1 MSLGELGRYGF
12 LLRELV
18 RRDFTG
24 RYAGSLLGV
33 IWSFAQP
40 LWLLALYSFVFST
53 VMKVSLSFER
63 SDNFSIWMFC
73 GLLPWMA
80 IQESLTRG
88 ATVVTD
94 NANLVKKLS
103 FPSEIL
109 VVSLVSSALLHEAVA
124 GGMFLLVLSL
134 LGVFPGA
141 SLLWLMPAIACQ
153 VLLTVGLVKLTAG
166 IHVFFRDMNQV
177 LGMILNAW
185 FFLTPIVYPPY
196 MVKDAHPALA
206 AALTLNPL
214 TTLAEIYRCALL
226 GGGADAALLWGLLRL
241 AVFSVVAFG
250 VGSFVYRRLEP
261 TFVDLI

>member
-1 MSLGELGRYGF
+1 VSFVALGRYGF

-53 VMKVSLSFER
+53 VMNVSLLFER

-94 NANLVKKLS
+94 NANLVKKLN

-109 VVSLVSSALLHEAVA
+109 VVSLVSSALLHEVIA
-124 GGMFLLVLSL
+124 GGVFLAVLSL
-134 LGVFPGA
+134 LGLFPGT
-141 SLLWLMPAIACQ
+141 SLFWLFPAMACQ
-153 VLLTVGLVKLTAG
+153 VLMTLGLAMLTAG
-166 IHVFFRDMNQV
+166 VHVFFRDMSQV
-177 LGMILNAW
+177 LGMLLNAW

-196 MVKDAHPALA
+196 LVEAAHPALA
-206 AALTLNPL
+206 AALTFNPL
-214 TTLAEIYRCALL
+214 TTLTEIYRCAFL

-241 AVFSVVAFG
+241 ALFSVVLFG
-250 VGSFVYRRLEP
+250 VGTLVYRRLEP